1 MFAERTNWNL
11 APNRLS
17 EALAQHLAA
26 GKRLYDLS
34 ASNPTEV
41 GFSYDRET
49 ILHAMCNPAAM
60 TYVPDPK
67 GLLRARQGVAAYYAE
82 RGDEVS
88 VEDIILTASTS
99 EAYSFVFRALCSP
112 GDELLVP
119 APSYPLFG
127 FLADIHDVRL
137 AHYPLIYDNGWQI
150 DFPSLEKAITAR
162 TRGIIV
168 VNPNNPTGHFVKPEE
183 LTTLNEICASRN
195 LALIAD
201 EVFLDFPYADFGAR
215 RDPSKAPRPRAA
227 NGVRPASLAVNSGAL
242 TFTMSGLSKIS
253 GLPQMKAAW
262 LVASGPDP
270 LRKQA
275 VERIE
280 IIADTYLSMNAP
292 IQLALPIFL
301 QQRHGFQKQVLTR
314 VRRNVG
320 ELDRQL
326 MIRKACSRLEIEG
339 GWYAVVRVPATRSDD
354 DLAVDLLTK
363 KGIYVHPGHFYD
375 FATDGYLIVSLI
387 MPERD
392 FAEGCRQMLSMF

>member
-67 GLLRARQGVAAYYAE
+67 GLLRARQAVAEYYEE
-82 RGDEVS
+82 RGDQVA

-127 FLADIHDVRL
+127 FLADVHDVRL
-137 AHYPLIYDNGWQI
+137 AHYPLVYDHGWQI
-150 DFPSLEKAITAR
+150 DFPTLEKAITPR

-183 LTTLNEICASRN
+183 LATLNQICSTRN
-195 LALIAD
+195 MALIAD
-201 EVFLDFPYADFGAR
+201 EVFLDFAHVDFNGR
-215 RDPSKAPRPRAA
+215 RELSKLARPRAA
-227 NGVRPASLAVNSGAL
+227 NGGRPPSLAVNSGAL

-262 LVASGPDP
+262 LVANGPDP
-270 LRKQA
+270 LKRQA
-275 VERIE
+275 LDRIE

-292 IQLALPIFL
+292 IQLAMPIFL

-339 GWYAVVRVPATRSDD
+339 GWYAIVRVPATRSDD

>member
-11 APNRLS
+11 TPNRLS
-17 EALAQHLAA
+17 EALAQHLAT

-41 GFSYDRET
+41 GFSHDHET
-49 ILHAMCNPAAM
+49 ILHAMCIPSAL

-67 GLLRARQGVAAYYAE
+67 GLVRARQGVAEYYAD

-99 EAYSFVFRALCSP
+99 EAYSFVFRALCNP

-127 FLADIHDVRL
+127 FLAGIHDVTL
-137 AHYPLIYDNGWQI
+137 AHYPLVYDHGWQV
-150 DFPSLEKAITAR
+150 DMPSVEKAITPR

-183 LTTLNEICASRN
+183 LAALNAICSARDM
-195 LALIAD
+195 ALIAD
-201 EVFLDFPYADFGAR
+201 EVFLDFALVDFNGR
-215 RDPSKAPRPRAA
+215 RELGKVRPRTA
-227 NGVRPASLAVNSGAL
+227 NGGRPQSLAVNNGAL
-242 TFTMSGLSKIS
+242 TFTMSGLSKIA

-262 LVASGPDP
+262 LVASGPEP
-270 LRKQA
+270 LKKQA

-280 IIADTYLSMNAP
+280 VIADTYLSMNAP

-301 QQRHGFQKQVLTR
+301 EQRHGFQKQVLTR

-326 MIRKACSRLEIEG
+326 TLRKACSRLEIEG
-339 GWYAVVRVPATRSDD
+339 GWYAIVRVPATRSDD

-363 KGIYVHPGHFYD
+363 KGIYIHPGHFYD

>member
-11 APNRLS
+11 TPNRLS
-17 EALAQHLAA
+17 DALAQHLAA

-67 GLLRARQGVAAYYAE
+67 GLLRARQGVAEYYAE

-127 FLADIHDVRL
+127 FIADIHDVRL

-150 DFPSLEKAITAR
+150 DFPSLEKAITPR

-183 LTTLNEICASRN
+183 LATLNEICSTRN
-195 LALIAD
+195 MALIAD
-201 EVFLDFPYADFGAR
+201 EVFLDFAHSDFGAR
-215 RDPSKAPRPRAA
+215 RESFKAARPRAA
-227 NGVRPASLAVNSGAL
+227 NGGRPSSLAVNGGAL

-262 LVASGPDP
+262 LIASGPDP
-270 LRKQA
+270 LKKQA

-280 IIADTYLSMNAP
+280 VVADTYLSMNAP
-292 IQLALPIFL
+292 IQLALPVFL

-339 GWYAVVRVPATRSDD
+339 GWYAVVRAPATRSDD